1 MQKADVAILT
11 VQQAGDR
18 PEDLYKEADYVVK
31 NVSEVVTIVR
41 DLIAASG
48 KLRS

>member
-1 MQKADVAILT
+1 MRNADIAILT
-11 VQQAGDR
+11 VQQPGDR

-31 NVSEVVTIVR
+31 NVGEVVTIVQ
-41 DLIAASG
+41 DLIARPE